1 MEGFKNPIHGN
12 RPLEG
17 YPPLPPRPPRMRFS
31 QKVSGKE
38 ERRKPLDSIAV
49 SLTPRSQ
56 GDGNAI
62 YKNALR
68 PFTTLVDIYFNILII
83 ILGQSR

>member
-17 YPPLPPRPPRMRFS
+17 YPPSPRGLLGILMRFS

-62 YKNALR
+62 
-68 PFTTLVDIYFNILII
+68 
-83 ILGQSR
+83 